1 MKSIYLILATLLLL
15 TNCAQEKKNLAG
27 SPSAESATEEVTI
40 EDPLAGTNLIDNIK
54 LFDLDHQPID
64 LNQFAGKKIFL
75 NFWATWCKPCI
86 AEMPSIERAQEL
98 LEPEGYIFLLASD
111 EDVARI
117 KRFKA
122 SNDFEL
128 EFVRLETPFPDLGV
142 MSIPTTLIIDEQG
155 KIAMHHVGAREWD
168 SPEVLDQM
176 RSNSM

>member
-1 MKSIYLILATLLLL
+1 MKSVYLILATLLLF
-15 TNCAQEKKNLAG
+15 TNCTQQKKNLAG
-27 SPSAESATEEVTI
+27 SPSVQSPAEETSI
-40 EDPLAGTNLIDNIK
+40 EDPLAGTNLKDNIK
-54 LFDLDHQPID
+54 LFDLDDQPID
-64 LNQFAGKKIFL
+64 LNQFAGKKVFL

-98 LEPEGYIFLLASD
+98 LEPEGYIFMLASD
-111 EDVARI
+111 EDVSKI

-122 SNDFEL
+122 SKDFQL
-128 EFVRLETPFPDLGV
+128 NFVRLETPFPDLGV

-155 KIAMHHVGAREWD
+155 KISMQHVGAREWD

>member
-1 MKSIYLILATLLLL
+1 MKSVYLVLVTLLLI
-15 TNCAQEKKNLAG
+15 NCAQEKKNLAG
-27 SPSAESATEEVTI
+27 SPSAESAAEETTI

-111 EDVARI
+111 EDVAKI

-122 SNDFEL
+122 SKDFQL
-128 EFVRLETPFPDLGV
+128 DFVRLETPFPDLGI
-142 MSIPTTLIIDEQG
+142 MSIPTTFIIDEQG
-155 KIAMHHVGAREWD
+155 KIVMHHVGAREWD